1 MKGKFRRT
9 FKIIA
14 AVIRALSLLAAGA
27 VTGTVRKSWPQ
38 ETGAIQI
45 AGLKDKV
52 EVVRDKWGVAHI
64 YASNQHDLFVAQG
77 YRPRS
82 LLAKMPAGGAGAIR
96 TTFRNLTLGKSG
108 VGAIEFLFNRGAF
121 PTAGGS

>member
-14 AVIRALSLLAAGA
+14 AVILALSLMAAGA

-45 AGLKDKV
+45 AGFKDKV
-52 EVVRDKWGVAHI
+52 EVVRDKWGVLHI

-82 LLAKMPAGGAGAIR
+82 LLANGFLAAYRFGTPCR
-96 TTFRNLTLGKSG
+96 NVWSVTTQY
-108 VGAIEFLFNRGAF
+108 
-121 PTAGGS
+121 